1 MKDTAIFF
9 GSSTGNTEN
18 ASSKIAESLQADIFN
33 VADNPVNEIPKYK
46 NLIFGAS
53 TWGIG
58 DLQDDWETFI
68 SELEKADLNGKV
80 VTIFGLGDAD
90 AYPDTFVDAMGTIYK
105 VIQNKGCKLIGMVD
119 VSEYNFDDSTAIENG
134 KFVGLPLDDDNESN
148 LTDQRIEKWV
158 DQLKKELSS

>member
-1 MKDTAIFF
+1 MKETAIFF

-18 ASSKIAESLQADIFN
+18 ASAIIAESLQADMFN
-33 VADNPVNEIPKYK
+33 VADNPADEMSKYK

-68 SELEKADLNGKV
+68 SEVEKADLNGKV
-80 VTIFGLGDAD
+80 VAIFGLGDAD
-90 AYPDTFVDAMGTIYK
+90 AYPDSFVDAMGTIYNA
-105 VIQNKGCKLIGMVD
+105 IRDKGCKLIGMVD
-119 VSEYNFDDSTAIENG
+119 SSEYNFDESTALVDG

-148 LTDQRIEKWV
+148 LTNQRIEKWV
-158 DQLKKELSS
+158 AQLKQELS